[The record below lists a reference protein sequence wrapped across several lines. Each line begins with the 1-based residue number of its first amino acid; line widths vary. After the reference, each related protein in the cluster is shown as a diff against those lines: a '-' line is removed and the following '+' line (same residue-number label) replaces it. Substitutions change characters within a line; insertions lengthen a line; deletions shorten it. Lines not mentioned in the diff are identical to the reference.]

1 MPQIHEVE
9 FNSSSPDTLQV
20 STPSTPLPEGEAG
33 RQGRALQVKKN
44 VKKVSGTRSSSSGS
58 SSSRPPLPMA
68 QSSSHRGPGSMSVDT
83 ADLGEGSEVARQS
96 LAMHRHEVDQRSI
109 QMHHTEYDQRSV
121 HVDQRAV
128 VQVGVDPEA
137 AVQAVAHAAAQA
149 QIADVETRA
158 RILSVEQQA
167 TQHVQRVQ
175 SEARA
180 DAVFQ
185 LQQMRHEYE
194 QRLNDAQH
202 TANAMHQHL
211 RDQLKHAEESNVQ
224 LQQLLAQSQQRQDE
238 LSQVVQSLQTQL
250 TMFKHEGHALQPP
263 APLVEQ
269 NGAVNYEEL
278 MRCIQDL
285 RSEVQML
292 KTNKKER
299 KKKEGVHM
307 PEAAIA
313 RPPFMHIGTPLGTS
327 PLVGSPV
334 PSACAGFPTLS
345 PQAPPGSH
353 DKHTPPSS
361 SSSST
366 SFDDGSEGLPPGGG
380 SPSGPGS
387 WQGGRGLSSPS
398 RAFQSIGVGSA
409 AVILSEKDVYRS
421 KDISLVKVD
430 TLPSSAAEFR
440 AWRNTFVTRIA
451 AIDQTGQDIVLKWL
465 LEGFDAEFLDSG
477 ILPRLDAHL
486 GSLLMDPRHLKGEL
500 GMRFQTYAERCQAER
515 RSLKGRVLLYMLAQH
530 FRLDLNR
537 GSNLTQQALLDLQLE
552 GYTARDL
559 EKFVQR
565 IEYVLNGIR
574 QSHQPTETTRFT
586 WLYAR
591 VKKCR
596 LLQRHID
603 RTRDSKQSSH
613 CRSWDWLM
621 RKIKDV
627 LAEVREDANED
638 AIRASLQSKTADEP
652 RAKPKAGAVSVAQ
665 EPEGKA
671 LAVPKLTTQPKVPS
685 KGNELR
691 KGDSSKGKAKGKGKE
706 ESKTPGKESL
716 HAKSAPAVAKPK
728 VPCLYYP
735 KGTCNRGEQCPFA
748 HELPAGGEAK
758 AKPKA
763 TPAARA
769 DPTIGK
775 ATVAL
780 IAASSIGRGA
790 DAKSLKKSMFTSVFR
805 AFSLPFRCLFTM
817 LASMSELCLPSFVEQ
832 PIGLSCDGPS
842 HQQLCGGCTRA
853 SHCLVPGLPVI
864 VHQAHAAKQS
874 RSEAVVE
881 WICDSGASRALGSI
895 RALEDQGI
903 EPCLEEAGPIVF
915 DTGNGQA
922 ESTQGVVLHGSDFG
936 SVEHRIL
943 ADCPLVR
950 SLGEL
955 VESGKPFVW
964 MPGQMPFF
972 VQSCRDVI
980 VSVKG
985 PVVRA
990 HRVDDYVPVFQETI
1004 QVASPKDLA
1013 FPSKAVAVEPA
1024 SAPSV
1029 PDVVEHADDSSDV
1042 RGEEVAPG
1050 GEGASDADSESGE
1063 EPFTRIQRLQK
1074 EASSLEHQ
1082 MCHIPKNRYC
1092 DTCQR
1097 ARMYRR
1103 KITKKR
1109 ADPLA
1114 DRGELEPVTEF
1125 GQRVAADFIIVSKTL
1140 KDEKETV
1147 VLVLRDEFSGFI
1159 AAYPAPTR
1167 SQDSIVKSVLS
1178 FLGPTYFAHP
1188 MIMCKTDNAP
1198 EFKAACST
1206 LGFVHEPT
1214 LSRRFPHN
1222 SVLER
1227 EIRTLEEITRAAHL
1241 GAGFQVIT
1249 GLWQHSVQY
1258 AATAMNAF
1266 HPVKDVE
1273 GATHNR
1279 HMRAAGKLFDGRKLI
1294 LGQLIYVRRDP
1305 LNRHKFEANAA
1316 PALFAG
1322 WRYDS
1327 GPKSHK
1333 GVYYALDYAALKS
1346 GAAGGTIA
1354 LSVPCEEVYVP
1365 PGAPI
1370 MPLKVAAE
1378 SALADFAEPNAM
1390 MYLPKEVPFSNLPTD
1405 APPVVRHEYITLD
1418 RIIRF
1423 GPTPDCSA
1431 CSKTSGRHNNRCKI
1445 RFDRLVKAEKA
1456 SKIEKV
1462 PVGGSLEAL
1471 PGTPDPGVPETPV
1484 DVAKPTVML
1493 ESSLVEDD
1501 AGEDPAALPFSA
1513 GIPPGAEEAESGK
1526 GLLLR
1531 PNLAADREFL
1541 ESNRERRLYRRSNML
1556 PGEHTLF
1563 EYACAPDSVL
1573 SQACEDVGVEGIQL
1587 AHE

>member
-1 MPQIHEVE
+1 M
-9 FNSSSPDTLQV
+9 
-20 STPSTPLPEGEAG
+20 
-33 RQGRALQVKKN
+33 
-44 VKKVSGTRSSSSGS
+44 
-58 SSSRPPLPMA
+58 
-68 QSSSHRGPGSMSVDT
+68 
-83 ADLGEGSEVARQS
+83 
-96 LAMHRHEVDQRSI
+96 
-109 QMHHTEYDQRSV
+109 
-121 HVDQRAV
+121 
-128 VQVGVDPEA
+128 
-137 AVQAVAHAAAQA
+137 
-149 QIADVETRA
+149 
-158 RILSVEQQA
+158 
-167 TQHVQRVQ
+167 
-175 SEARA
+175 
-180 DAVFQ
+180 
-185 LQQMRHEYE
+185 
-194 QRLNDAQH
+194 
-202 TANAMHQHL
+202 
-211 RDQLKHAEESNVQ
+211 
-224 LQQLLAQSQQRQDE
+224 
-238 LSQVVQSLQTQL
+238 
-250 TMFKHEGHALQPP
+250 
-263 APLVEQ
+263 
-269 NGAVNYEEL
+269 
-278 MRCIQDL
+278 
-285 RSEVQML
+285 
-292 KTNKKER
+292 
-299 KKKEGVHM
+299 
-307 PEAAIA
+307 
-313 RPPFMHIGTPLGTS
+313 
-327 PLVGSPV
+327 
-334 PSACAGFPTLS
+334 
-345 PQAPPGSH
+345 
-353 DKHTPPSS
+353 
-361 SSSST
+361 
-366 SFDDGSEGLPPGGG
+366 
-380 SPSGPGS
+380 
-387 WQGGRGLSSPS
+387 
-398 RAFQSIGVGSA
+398 
-409 AVILSEKDVYRS
+409 
-421 KDISLVKVD
+421 
-430 TLPSSAAEFR
+430 
-440 AWRNTFVTRIA
+440 
-451 AIDQTGQDIVLKWL
+451 
-465 LEGFDAEFLDSG
+465 
-477 ILPRLDAHL
+477 
-486 GSLLMDPRHLKGEL
+486 
-500 GMRFQTYAERCQAER
+500 
-515 RSLKGRVLLYMLAQH
+515 
-530 FRLDLNR
+530 
-537 GSNLTQQALLDLQLE
+537 
-552 GYTARDL
+552 
-559 EKFVQR
+559 
-565 IEYVLNGIR
+565 
-574 QSHQPTETTRFT
+574 
-586 WLYAR
+586 
-591 VKKCR
+591 
-596 LLQRHID
+596 
-603 RTRDSKQSSH
+603 
-613 CRSWDWLM
+613 
-621 RKIKDV
+621 
-627 LAEVREDANED
+627 
-638 AIRASLQSKTADEP
+638 
-652 RAKPKAGAVSVAQ
+652 
-665 EPEGKA
+665 
-671 LAVPKLTTQPKVPS
+671 
-685 KGNELR
+685 
-691 KGDSSKGKAKGKGKE
+691 
-706 ESKTPGKESL
+706 
-716 HAKSAPAVAKPK
+716 
-728 VPCLYYP
+728 
-735 KGTCNRGEQCPFA
+735 
-748 HELPAGGEAK
+748 
-758 AKPKA
+758 
-763 TPAARA
+763 
-769 DPTIGK
+769 
-775 ATVAL
+775 
-780 IAASSIGRGA
+780 
-790 DAKSLKKSMFTSVFR
+790 
-805 AFSLPFRCLFTM
+805 
-817 LASMSELCLPSFVEQ
+817 
-832 PIGLSCDGPS
+832 
-842 HQQLCGGCTRA
+842 
-853 SHCLVPGLPVI
+853 
-864 VHQAHAAKQS
+864 
-874 RSEAVVE
+874 
-881 WICDSGASRALGSI
+881 
-895 RALEDQGI
+895 
-903 EPCLEEAGPIVF
+903 
-915 DTGNGQA
+915 
-922 ESTQGVVLHGSDFG
+922 LHGSDFG

-1082 MCHIPKNRYC
+1082 MRHIPKNRYC

-1103 KITKKR
+1103 KITNKR

-1178 FLGPTYFAHP
+1178 FLGPTYFARP

-1258 AATAMNAF
+1258 AATATNAF

-1531 PNLAADREFL
+1531 PNLEADREFL

-1587 AHE
+1587 AHDVLDFEDEQQVLNLTLQAECRAGADVWVSLPCKKLRVRRREARMFGLSVEFVTQALSSGGRVAYECLANSGWWDMPEVKAFEALHCFRRVYFHGCMLGVRGKHLPIKQLGCISTNDERIIHAFAKCRCDNSHEHEPAEGRQTTQLGHCTRQLADAVLEAWYPMKFHRHVPDVSVAHGLVTRNLKRSEWFHDPKGVEAVRKEGEGLRKNGTWLDETVIPVAELKRVARARGEPVKVAEVLTLCGIKHFEMSEEHHKYKGRIVYRGDQIRNEENQLVLFEETATTPTALAALNLALWFGCSTCVSCADCVQAFLQSPLDDQTWVILPTELWLSEWHKRFDKSTKNCSETGKVVVWPSPCGEVVARVSRERDTGFRRNAARCVPKQLPLPMGGGGLDLERLCGRLDTCGRQQQRACFVLGSI